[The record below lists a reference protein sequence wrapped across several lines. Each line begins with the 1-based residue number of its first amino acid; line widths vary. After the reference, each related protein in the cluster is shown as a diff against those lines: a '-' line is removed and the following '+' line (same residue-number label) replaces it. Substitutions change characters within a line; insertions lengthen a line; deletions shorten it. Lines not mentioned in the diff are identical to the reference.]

1 MGANNGSKVAAYS
14 PKAGGGVFWAPR
26 GTVLPTDA
34 STALDEKFKC
44 LGAISDEGVKPSIEA
59 KTDQVKEW
67 DGSTLANLLT
77 DESRSFEFT
86 LLSPLDKD
94 VLEFAFGATNVTVT
108 APTSTAGT
116 KTAVLDKG
124 GKPDQGVLV
133 LDMKFGS
140 KKIRKIV
147 PVADPVIK
155 GEEAYVL
162 GKLSGYS
169 VEVEAIKDATGVR
182 VYEYSEDS
190 DKLAA

>member
-14 PKAGGGVFWAPR
+14 PKAGGGVFYAPL
-26 GTVLPTDA
+26 GTALPVDA
-34 STALDEKFKC
+34 STALDAKFKC
-44 LGAISDEGVKPSIEA
+44 LGAVSDDGVKPSIEA

-86 LLSPLDKD
+86 LLSTFDRD
-94 VLEFAFGATNVTVT
+94 VLEFTFGQANVTVT
-108 APTSTAGT
+108 AAYASAGT

-124 GKPDQGVLV
+124 GKPEQGVLV

-147 PVADPVIK
+147 PVADPAIK
-155 GEEAYVL
+155 GEEGYVL
-162 GKLSGYS
+162 GKLAGYT

-182 VYEYSEDS
+182 VYEYTEDN
-190 DKLAA
+190 DKTA